1 MLGMLIQNRY
11 EIQKTAGHD
20 SFGTIYKGR
29 DRKLDKSVS
38 IKILQERPEKTLDF
52 FLDRVQFL
60 YTLNH
65 KNIVKF
71 YDAGAESS
79 FFYLILEYVDGFTLK
94 DFLCNHSLK
103 DPVIYSVQLAFQI
116 CQALNYAHSNYFFHG
131 DLKPDNIMIANNG
144 TIKLNNFGLRKL
156 YEETGLSPLK
166 DDRECNPYQSPEQIK
181 GEDIDFRSDIY
192 SLGLIMYE
200 LLTGQSPGHFKDPG
214 SLRRYNENIPKS
226 LEAIVI
232 KMIQRDMNQRFQ
244 SSDEIQRE
252 ICKVKY
258 KSLKPVIQEL
268 FPDMD
273 LSSLLPG
280 RELLNETFAGKN
292 FDREEKKTAEKYSV
306 EELDPGKIKLD
317 FRALDRICRG
327 TGIRYKEAKDALIQ
341 ARGDSLKAI
350 EIIASK
356 RKGLD
361 VNIDEDLL
369 KEDMFHPENETQ
381 SDDSLLTRLVN
392 GVMVIRKNEEDL
404 FTFPSLWLFLLVFI
418 PFLIFFV
425 NFLIFPLA
433 IIFILIMLSSFYFN
447 LSFELLEKDA
457 FEFRKNAEMTLK
469 HLGTM
474 PAEQMVLNENPLPL
488 AEDIVPA
495 RRERKKEVASPSE
508 QKIEETVPPS
518 ETKEEEKTSA
528 RERAAR
534 RRQEREKKKE
544 DEPVPAEDK
553 DVKTRA
559 VPVKAEE
566 TAPSPEK
573 TGPDEETIKYICSRV
588 EGITP
593 EEAVHALEEENG
605 DQARAVMSLK
615 KKKRA
620 ERKSVP
626 LEEAQ
631 EAPAPPPP
639 DEKPAS
645 AAPPAS
651 DGKIY
656 DQEKIDYVCRR
667 TKVTPEEAVKALEE
681 KNGDE
686 IEAVMSIKK
695 NKRKQRK

>member
-11 EIQKTAGHD
+11 EIQKTAGQD
-20 SFGTIYKGR
+20 SFTTVYKGR
-29 DRKLDKSVS
+29 DRKLDKSVT
-38 IKILQERPEKTLDF
+38 IKILRESPEKILDF

-60 YTLNH
+60 YILNH

-71 YDAGAESS
+71 YDAGSESS

-103 DPVIYSVQLAFQI
+103 DPVIYSVQLGFQI
-116 CQALNYAHSNYFFHG
+116 CQALDYAHSNYFFHG

-156 YEETGLSPLK
+156 YEETGLSHVK
-166 DDRECNPYQSPEQIK
+166 DDIESNSYHSPEQIK

-200 LLTGQSPGHFKDPG
+200 LLTGQNPGHFKDPAG
-214 SLRRYNENIPKS
+214 LRRYNESIPKS
-226 LEAIVI
+226 LESIII
-232 KMIQRDMNQRFQ
+232 KMIQRDMKQRFQ
-244 SSDEIQRE
+244 SSGEILRE
-252 ICKVKY
+252 LCKVKY

-273 LSSLLPG
+273 LSYLLPG
-280 RELLNETFAGKN
+280 REDLDEKFAG
-292 FDREEKKTAEKYSV
+292 FEEEEKKTGEKYSV
-306 EELDPGKIKLD
+306 EEVDPSRIKLD
-317 FRALDRICRG
+317 FHALDRICHG

-341 ARGDSLKAI
+341 AGGDSVKAI

-356 RKGLD
+356 RKGMEF
-361 VNIDEDLL
+361 NIDEDIVH
-369 KEDMFHPENETQ
+369 EDILPPEHEGRSN
-381 SDDSLLTRLVN
+381 DSLWNRLVN
-392 GVMVIRKNEEDL
+392 GMFLIRKHEED
-404 FTFPSLWLFLLVFI
+404 FFSFPSIWLFLLIFI

-425 NFLIFPLA
+425 NFLIFPFA
-433 IIFILIMLSSFYFN
+433 VVFILIISGYFYYN
-447 LSFELLEKDA
+447 LSFELVEKDA
-457 FEFRKNAEMTLK
+457 FEFRKNVEMTLK
-469 HLGTM
+469 HLGTI
-474 PAEQMVLNENPLPL
+474 PAEQMALSDHALPL
-488 AEDIVPA
+488 AEDIVPVK
-495 RRERKKEVASPSE
+495 RERKKEVVPPSE
-508 QKIEETVPPS
+508 SNIEETVTSS
-518 ETKEEEKTSA
+518 EMKEEEKSSA

-544 DEPVPAEDK
+544 EEPVPAEEK
-553 DVKTRA
+553 DAKTRA

-566 TAPSPEK
+566 SALPPAK

-593 EEAVHALEEENG
+593 EEAAHALEEENG

-620 ERKSVP
+620 ERKS
-626 LEEAQ
+626 
-631 EAPAPPPP
+631 APPEETQETPP
-639 DEKPAS
+639 TPPPEEKPAS
-645 AAPPAS
+645 APPAS